1 MSDPAPRPDDA
12 ARAARRTV
20 ARVVALTLVTIS
32 LVTGLTVAVLYRHF
46 DSNLNVVDITP
57 QLGHDRP
64 AAPPVTAQKGPV
76 NILVMGSDNRDAPGD
91 RIDNLTGIG
100 QRSDTTILLHL
111 SGDRQRAY
119 GVSVP
124 RDSIVNRPSCLGQDG
139 QPISAPA
146 TAVMWNDAFN
156 IGGPGCTARQ
166 FEQLTGIRIDH
177 YVVVDFASFEGM
189 VDAIGGVEVC
199 IPQPIV
205 DPKHGINIPAGTR
218 KLTGRIALNYVR
230 ARYTIGDRSD
240 LGREKRQQAFVASM
254 FRQVLSANT
263 LADPLAVTGF
273 LNSATKSLTLDQDL
287 GSLRKL
293 GALGFEFRHIG
304 LDRIQFLTTPV
315 VDYPPN
321 IAHVEWTT
329 AASTPRIAA
338 LGLGGRRP
346 CAGREPLP
354 APPPRRRRL
363 RPLHLS
369 GSGRAAGPVPRRARR
384 RS

>member
-1 MSDPAPRPDDA
+1 MSDPVRRPDDAA
-12 ARAARRTV
+12 ARAARRTL

-32 LVTGLTVAVLYRHF
+32 VVTGVTVAVVYHHLDR
-46 DSNLNVVDITP
+46 NLNVVDITAE
-57 QLGHDRP
+57 LGHDRP
-64 AAPPVTAQKGPV
+64 TAPPVTAQKGPV

-124 RDSIVNRPSCLGQDG
+124 RDSIVNRPSCLGPDG
-139 QPISAPA
+139 EPISAPA

-199 IPQPIV
+199 VPQPIV
-205 DPKHGINIPAGTR
+205 DPQHGINIPAGTR
-218 KLTGRIALNYVR
+218 KLTGRTALNYVR
-230 ARYTIGDRSD
+230 ARYTIGDKSD

-273 LNSATKSLTLDQDL
+273 LDSATKSLTLDQDL

-293 GALGFEFRHIG
+293 GALGYEFRHIG
-304 LDRIQFLTTPV
+304 LGRIQFLTTPV
-315 VDYPPN
+315 EDYPPN
-321 IAHVEWTT
+321 IAHVEWTP
-329 AASTPRIAA
+329 AASTLWRD
-338 LGLGGRRP
+338 LRLDR
-346 CAGREPLP
+346 PLP
-354 APPPRRRRL
+354 V
-363 RPLHLS
+363 PLLS
-369 GSGRAAGPVPRRARR
+369 GSVDAGHVPGVSHPGHRRQGSDAYGLCT
-384 RS
+384 

>member
-1 MSDPAPRPDDA
+1 MR
-12 ARAARRTV
+12 
-20 ARVVALTLVTIS
+20 
-32 LVTGLTVAVLYRHF
+32 
-46 DSNLNVVDITP
+46 
-57 QLGHDRP
+57 
-64 AAPPVTAQKGPV
+64 
-76 NILVMGSDNRDAPGD
+76 PGD

-139 QPISAPA
+139 KPISAPA

-177 YVVVDFASFEGM
+177 YVVVDFAAFEGM

-218 KLTGRIALNYVR
+218 KLTGRTALNYVR
-230 ARYTIGDRSD
+230 ARYTIGDMSD

-293 GALGFEFRHIG
+293 GALGYEFRHIG

-315 VDYPPN
+315 EDYAPN
-321 IAHVEWTT
+321 IAHVQWTP
-329 AASTPRIAA
+329 AAA
-338 LGLGGRRP
+338 GLWHDLRLDRP
-346 CAGREPLP
+346 VPASLLAGSVDAGHVPGVSHP
-354 APPPRRRRL
+354 APRPPGLRRQRSLRL
-363 RPLHLS
+363 SAAGH
-369 GSGRAAGPVPRRARR
+369 AAGPVPEGQARR
-384 RS
+384 RSWTEVRLGPRRHAYPAGCVRARFSLRLCRARPVV

>member
-1 MSDPAPRPDDA
+1 MPDPAPRSGEA
-12 ARAARRTV
+12 SARAARRTV

-32 LVTGLTVAVLYRHF
+32 VVTGVTVAVVYRHL
-46 DSNLNVVDITP
+46 DHNLNVVDITP
-57 QLGHDRP
+57 ELGKDRP
-64 AAPPVTAQKGPV
+64 TAPPVTAQKGPV

-139 QPISAPA
+139 KPISAPA

-199 IPQPIV
+199 VPQPIV
-205 DPKHGINIPAGTR
+205 DPGHGINIPAGTR
-218 KLTGRIALNYVR
+218 KLTGLTALNYVR
-230 ARYTIGDRSD
+230 ARYTIGDKSD

-273 LNSATKSLTLDQDL
+273 LNSATKSLTLDQEL

-293 GALGFEFRHIG
+293 GALGYEFRHIG

-321 IAHVEWTT
+321 IAHVEWTP
-329 AASTPRIAA
+329 AASTLWRDLRAD
-338 LGLGGRRP
+338 RR
-346 CAGREPLP
+346 LP
-354 APPPRRRRL
+354 ASLLTGSVDAGHVPGVSHPGHRRQ
-363 RPLHLS
+363 
-369 GSGRAAGPVPRRARR
+369 GSDAYGLCT
-384 RS
+384 

>member
-1 MSDPAPRPDDA
+1 MSDPAPRLDDA
-12 ARAARRTV
+12 TARDARRTV
-20 ARVVALTLVTIS
+20 ARVVAVTLVTIS
-32 LVTGLTVAVLYRHF
+32 LVTGVTVAVVYRHL
-46 DSNLNVVDITP
+46 DRNLNVVDITP
-57 QLGHDRP
+57 ELGRDRP
-64 AAPPVTAQKGPV
+64 TAPPVTAEKGPV

-139 QPISAPA
+139 KPISAPA

-177 YVVVDFASFEGM
+177 YVVVDFAAFEGM

-218 KLTGRIALNYVR
+218 KLTGRTALNYVR
-230 ARYTIGDRSD
+230 ARYTIGDMSD

-293 GALGFEFRHIG
+293 GALGYEFRHIG

-315 VDYPPN
+315 EDYAPN
-321 IAHVEWTT
+321 IAHVQWTP
-329 AASTPRIAA
+329 AAA
-338 LGLGGRRP
+338 GLWHDLRLDR
-346 CAGREPLP
+346 PLP
-354 APPPRRRRL
+354 ASLLAGSVDAGHVPGVSHPRHG
-363 RPLHLS
+363 PQ
-369 GSGRAAGPVPRRARR
+369 GSDANGLCA
-384 RS
+384 

>member
-1 MSDPAPRPDDA
+1 MPDPAPRPADPV

-32 LVTGLTVAVLYRHF
+32 VVTGVTVAVVYRHL
-46 DSNLNVVDITP
+46 DHNLNVVDITP
-57 QLGHDRP
+57 ELGKDRP
-64 AAPPVTAQKGPV
+64 TAPPVTAQKGPV

-139 QPISAPA
+139 KPISAPA

-199 IPQPIV
+199 VPQPIV
-205 DPKHGINIPAGTR
+205 DPGHGINIPAGTR
-218 KLTGRIALNYVR
+218 KLTGRTALNYVR
-230 ARYTIGDRSD
+230 ARYTIGDKSD

-273 LNSATKSLTLDQDL
+273 LNSATKSLTLDQEL

-293 GALGFEFRHIG
+293 GALGYEFRHIG

-321 IAHVEWTT
+321 IAHVEWTS
-329 AASTPRIAA
+329 AASTLWRDLRAD
-338 LGLGGRRP
+338 RR
-346 CAGREPLP
+346 LP
-354 APPPRRRRL
+354 ASL
-363 RPLHLS
+363 LS
-369 GSGRAAGPVPRRARR
+369 GSVDAGHVPGVSHPGHRRQGSDAYGLCT
-384 RS
+384 

>member
-1 MSDPAPRPDDA
+1 MADPAPRPDETA

-20 ARVVALTLVTIS
+20 ARVVAITLVTIS
-32 LVTGLTVAVLYRHF
+32 LVTGVTVTVLYRHF
-46 DSNLNVVDITP
+46 NSNLNVVDITP
-57 QLGHDRP
+57 ELGHDRP
-64 AAPPVTAQKGPV
+64 VAPPVTAQKGPV

-139 QPISAPA
+139 KPISAPA
-146 TAVMWNDAFN
+146 TAVMWNEAFN

-199 IPQPIV
+199 VPQPIV

-218 KLTGRIALNYVR
+218 KLTGRTALNYVR
-230 ARYTIGDRSD
+230 ARYTIGDKSD

-273 LNSATKSLTLDQDL
+273 LNSATKSLTLDQEL

-304 LDRIQFLTTPV
+304 LDRIQFVTTPV

-321 IAHVEWTT
+321 IAHVEWTS
-329 AASTPRIAA
+329 AATTLWHDLR
-338 LGLGGRRP
+338 LDR
-346 CAGREPLP
+346 PLP
-354 APPPRRRRL
+354 ASL
-363 RPLHLS
+363 LS
-369 GSGRAAGPVPRRARR
+369 GSVDAAHVPGVSHPRHRHGADAFGLCT
-384 RS
+384 

>member
-1 MSDPAPRPDDA
+1 M
-12 ARAARRTV
+12 
-20 ARVVALTLVTIS
+20 
-32 LVTGLTVAVLYRHF
+32 
-46 DSNLNVVDITP
+46 
-57 QLGHDRP
+57 
-64 AAPPVTAQKGPV
+64 
-76 NILVMGSDNRDAPGD
+76 
-91 RIDNLTGIG
+91 
-100 QRSDTTILLHL
+100 
-111 SGDRQRAY
+111 
-119 GVSVP
+119 SVP

-139 QPISAPA
+139 KPISAPA

-177 YVVVDFASFEGM
+177 YVVVDFAAFEGM

-218 KLTGRIALNYVR
+218 KLTGRTALNYVR
-230 ARYTIGDRSD
+230 ARYTIGDMSD

-293 GALGFEFRHIG
+293 GALGYEFRHIG

-315 VDYPPN
+315 EDYAPN
-321 IAHVEWTT
+321 IAHVAVDPRCGDASGTT
-329 AASTPRIAA
+329 CA
-338 LGLGGRRP
+338 LDR
-346 CAGREPLP
+346 PLP
-354 APPPRRRRL
+354 ASLLAGSVDAGHVPGVSHPRHGPRAPTPTVSAPER
-363 RPLHLS
+363 
-369 GSGRAAGPVPRRARR
+369 GRTCRRARP
-384 RS
+384 

>member
-1 MSDPAPRPDDA
+1 MSDAAPRPDDA

-32 LVTGLTVAVLYRHF
+32 LVTGVTVAVLYRHF

-57 QLGHDRP
+57 ELGHDRP

-139 QPISAPA
+139 KPISAPA

-218 KLTGRIALNYVR
+218 KLTGRTALNYVR
-230 ARYTIGDRSD
+230 ARYTIGDKSD

-315 VDYPPN
+315 VDYPPD
-321 IAHVEWTT
+321 IAHVEWTS
-329 AASTPRIAA
+329 AATTLWHDLR
-338 LGLGGRRP
+338 LDR
-346 CAGREPLP
+346 PLP
-354 APPPRRRRL
+354 ASL
-363 RPLHLS
+363 LS
-369 GSGRAAGPVPRRARR
+369 GSVDAGHVPGVSHSRHRRHGADAFGLCT
-384 RS
+384 